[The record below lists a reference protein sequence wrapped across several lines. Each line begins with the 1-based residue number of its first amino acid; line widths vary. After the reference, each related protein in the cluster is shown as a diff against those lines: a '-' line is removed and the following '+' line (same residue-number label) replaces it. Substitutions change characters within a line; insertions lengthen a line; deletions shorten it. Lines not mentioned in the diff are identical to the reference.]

1 MHKSNEVIYQIFP
14 RNHSHEGN
22 FISIISDLPRI
33 KQLGV
38 DIIYLMPINEIGQ
51 KNRKGR
57 WGSPYASRDYFSISS
72 DLGTLNDFQRL
83 CQETHKL
90 GMKIILDM
98 VFNHTSPDNV
108 LLKEHPEF
116 YFYRNGKLGNRVGDW
131 SDIIDLDVERIDT
144 QDYLISVLRYWI
156 KQGVDGFRF
165 DVATMIPLAFFSRAR
180 QELGKQVIFLA
191 ESIDTSF
198 FNWLAS
204 QGYYATKDEDM
215 IPVFDSLY
223 NYHWF
228 RQFEGYLKYGSSLKS
243 VVDILNTPSKV
254 LRANCLENHDNERIA
269 NLLNKDETRLR
280 NALAFVF
287 FLPGCPFIYAGQEYG
302 LAHKPELFEKDPVN
316 WNDKDEDIYRFIKL
330 LINLKHKDSNKE
342 LDSIKV
348 SLFDKDGLKIKK
360 GNLIGLF
367 NFGNKPLSID
377 IENNKYMNLL
387 GNNIINGQNISLS
400 EPLILKKNEN

>member
-1 MHKSNEVIYQIFP
+1 
-14 RNHSHEGN
+14 
-22 FISIISDLPRI
+22 
-33 KQLGV
+33 
-38 DIIYLMPINEIGQ
+38 MPINEIGQ
-51 KNRKGR
+51 KNRKGQ

-72 DLGTLNDFQRL
+72 DLGTLHDFQRL

-165 DVATMIPLAFFSRAR
+165 DVATMIPLTFFSRAR

-204 QGYYATKDEDM
+204 QGYYATKDENM
-215 IPVFDSLY
+215 IPTFDSLY

-269 NLLNKDETRLR
+269 NLLNKDKTRLR

-302 LAHKPELFEKDPVN
+302 VAHKPELFEKDPVN

-330 LINLKHKDSNKE
+330 LVNLKHKDSSKE

-367 NFGNKPLSID
+367 NFGNKPLSLD
-377 IENNKYMNLL
+377 IGNNKYMNLL
-387 GNNIINGQNISLS
+387 GNNIVNGQNISLS